1 MSFLMS
7 GVEENTILE
16 SHSIWE
22 AGQASVLELFT
33 SHERKVLSNQ
43 IYL

>member
-1 MSFLMS
+1 MSFLIS
-7 GVEENTILE
+7 SIKEENIISE

-33 SHERKVLSNQ
+33 SH
-43 IYL
+43 